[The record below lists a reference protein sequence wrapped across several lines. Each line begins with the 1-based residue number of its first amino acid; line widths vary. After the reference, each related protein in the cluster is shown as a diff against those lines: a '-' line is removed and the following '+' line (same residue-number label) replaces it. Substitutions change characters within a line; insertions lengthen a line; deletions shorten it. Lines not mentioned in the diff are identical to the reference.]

1 MLNELDAN
9 LQSDQTNPR
18 PINAIIPEINIT
30 NHSLHPIE
38 KIIKD
43 AAKSLCKIF
52 IFPNKRGSGFLNY
65 LKIASLFTV

>member
-18 PINAIIPEINIT
+18 PIKAIIPEINIT

-38 KIIKD
+38 KIVKD
-43 AAKSLCKIF
+43 AAKF
-52 IFPNKRGSGFLNY
+52 M
-65 LKIASLFTV
+65 

>member
-1 MLNELDAN
+1 MGIFCKEMLNELDAN

-18 PINAIIPEINIT
+18 PIKAIIPEINIT

-52 IFPNKRGSGFLNY
+52 IFPNKRGSGFLIK
-65 LKIASLFTV
+65 L